1 MQVEKSAAPPR
12 EKADTGGMRRAWD
25 ELEALTAEWE
35 AKLAAENLAPIES
48 HGRKDIVSLTPYVE
62 TRVHASVWEFCATV
76 DALTEA
82 VRSFRFDNL
91 LDAQICEM
99 LSRRVPWARIT
110 ITLRCSRRR
119 VSAVSK
125 TVEVLRQQVRD
136 RERAVAEAL
145 GR

>member
-1 MQVEKSAAPPR
+1 MDKAAAPPR
-12 EKADTGGMRRAWD
+12 EKAATGGMRRAWED
-25 ELEALTAEWE
+25 LEALTAEWE
-35 AKLAAENLAPIES
+35 AKLAAEGLALIETV
-48 HGRKDIVSLTPYVE
+48 GRKDIVSLTPYVE
-62 TRVHASVWEFCATV
+62 TRVSASVWDFCATV

-110 ITLRCSRRR
+110 VTLRCSRRR
-119 VSAVSK
+119 VSSVSK

-136 RERAVAEAL
+136 RERAVAEVL